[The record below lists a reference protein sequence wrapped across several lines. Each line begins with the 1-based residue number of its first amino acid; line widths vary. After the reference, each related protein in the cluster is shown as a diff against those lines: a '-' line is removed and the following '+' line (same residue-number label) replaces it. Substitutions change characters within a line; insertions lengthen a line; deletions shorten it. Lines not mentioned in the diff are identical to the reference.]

1 MANSLMGELQRAVR
15 AVTGTKGSYEGDWH
29 AYFDMQGI
37 PAGQF
42 NGRMLTYGKM
52 LRGYI
57 STFDAAHNYLL
68 LNGPSKAIS
77 AYGYN
82 IVSNGDYFSTPS
94 ATANQITGDI
104 TLVVEAALDDWAP
117 SAVNVLVAKDSV
129 SAGGR
134 SYALNIQTSG
144 APRFNYSLDGN
155 TIVSITADAVPA
167 FTNGIRNHI
176 AVERTAAT
184 GKVRFYTSPDH
195 ITWTQLGTEQT
206 GTSGNIFAGNA
217 VVQFGNLSSL
227 AYDLKGKIY
236 DSEAYAGLYISGTGA
251 VMRYDFDPEDWVSGS
266 TFTGSE
272 TGEVWTLNG
281 NVLIFKAS

>member
-1 MANSLMGELQRAVR
+1 
-15 AVTGTKGSYEGDWH
+15 
-29 AYFDMQGI
+29 
-37 PAGQF
+37 
-42 NGRMLTYGKM
+42 
-52 LRGYI
+52 
-57 STFDAAHNYLL
+57 
-68 LNGPSKAIS
+68 
-77 AYGYN
+77 
-82 IVSNGDYFSTPS
+82 
-94 ATANQITGDI
+94 
-104 TLVVEAALDDWAP
+104 
-117 SAVNVLVAKDSV
+117 V

-144 APRFNYSLDGN
+144 APRFNYSLDGS
-155 TIVSITADAVPA
+155 TIISITADAIPA
-167 FTNGIRNHI
+167 FTDGIRNHI

-195 ITWTQLGTEQT
+195 NTWTQLGTEQT

-266 TFTGSE
+266 TFTSGE

-281 NVLIFKAS
+281 NVLIYKAT